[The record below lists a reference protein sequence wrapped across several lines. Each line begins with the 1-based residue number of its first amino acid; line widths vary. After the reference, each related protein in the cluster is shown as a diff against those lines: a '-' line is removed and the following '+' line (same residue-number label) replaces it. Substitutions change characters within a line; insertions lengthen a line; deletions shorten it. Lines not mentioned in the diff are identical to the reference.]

1 MTETVG
7 VDFTCAA
14 QIATNPIKIDDEISP
29 IWLSQKSMQNLISV
43 NTVSLSSNTSWT
55 HE

>member
-14 QIATNPIKIDDEISP
+14 QVTTNPIKIDDEISP
-29 IWLSQKSMQNLISV
+29 IWLSQNSMQHLIRV
-43 NTVSLSSNTSWT
+43 NTVSLSSSTSWS